1 MEVIRMAEEKQ
12 PIPLEAVRQVFRECL
27 REQGVDP
34 DTVDFKVSHA
44 HYIGTFGGET
54 KTIKITVL
62 ELPDGSTYQWFP
74 ENPDGGPYGA
84 ARRGGD

>member
-1 MEVIRMAEEKQ
+1 MAQEKQ
-12 PIPLEAVRQVFRECL
+12 PIPLEAVRREFCEFL
-27 REQGVDP
+27 RGEGVDP

-44 HYIGTFGGET
+44 DYIGTFGGET

-74 ENPDGGPYGA
+74 EQPDGGPYR
-84 ARRGGD
+84 ARRNR